1 MIENELSIRW
11 WSIVIPVHGSD
22 IANRLCVSSTTKRK
36 KKENERS
43 VLNFRVSASIDI
55 FRFSRFSGFHLPT
68 RERKREREGGR
79 GRERERPGDSCVFV
93 KISGAFP
100 SIFVGTPELP
110 GRGGNWRAASDEL
123 KRRSNEPNEPERPI
137 RATRNRETTRT
148 LTPLFSTRQ
157 NKRTLQGRLS
167 CYAVRLTKRV
177 NSRWSVYR

>member
-1 MIENELSIRW
+1 MRDGRAEQYRISKVTIENKLSIRW
-11 WSIVIPVHGSD
+11 WSIVIPVRGTD
-22 IANRLCVSSTTKRK
+22 IANRLRVSSTTKRK
-36 KKENERS
+36 KKENERG

-55 FRFSRFSGFHLPT
+55 FRFSRFSGFHLLT
-68 RERKREREGGR
+68 REREGGE
-79 GRERERPGDSCVFV
+79 GSERERERPGDSCVFV

-157 NKRTLQGRLS
+157 NKRTL
-167 CYAVRLTKRV
+167 
-177 NSRWSVYR
+177 